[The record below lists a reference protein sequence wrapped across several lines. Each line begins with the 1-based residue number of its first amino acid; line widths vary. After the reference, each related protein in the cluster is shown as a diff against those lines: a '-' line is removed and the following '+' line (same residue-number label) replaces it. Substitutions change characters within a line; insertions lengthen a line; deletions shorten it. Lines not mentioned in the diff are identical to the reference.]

1 MVFLFQATNKY
12 RSNTASEKME
22 SQLLLESSKQIYC
35 YHGKPFA
42 RYLTFL
48 MDRIHAD
55 CCEEPAFT
63 ASINPS
69 FKKPV
74 LPMAPIMP
82 RSWLEEIDGP
92 KVYLKADKN
101 SAGVWRMDWY
111 HCSRSFVYQTESMS
125 SICAWLVNGSTEQT
139 SSGSSFDRESWT
151 WIKTFKALNRL
162 WKQNGVFAP
171 LLNSCNIHVKV
182 SWLPIT

>member
-92 KVYLKADKN
+92 KVYLKGLIK
-101 SAGVWRMDWY
+101 
-111 HCSRSFVYQTESMS
+111 TP
-125 SICAWLVNGSTEQT
+125 
-139 SSGSSFDRESWT
+139 RESGE
-151 WIKTFKALNRL
+151 WIDTTAAEALFIKPKA
-162 WKQNGVFAP
+162 
-171 LLNSCNIHVKV
+171 
-182 SWLPIT
+182 